1 MIKKNILVYNIT
13 FPVECSD
20 KVTEKS
26 VEQLQKIIDDHIKD
40 SENLSIQSDKERL
53 VSLTAMYLN
62 SMLEILKDINQ
73 IDEILQDKVVT

>member
-1 MIKKNILVYNIT
+1 MVKKDILVYNMK

-26 VEQLQKIIDDHIKD
+26 VEQLQKIIDNHID

-53 VSLTAMYLN
+53 LSLTAMYLN
-62 SMLEILKDINQ
+62 SMLLILKDINQ
-73 IDEILQDKVVT
+73 IDEIL